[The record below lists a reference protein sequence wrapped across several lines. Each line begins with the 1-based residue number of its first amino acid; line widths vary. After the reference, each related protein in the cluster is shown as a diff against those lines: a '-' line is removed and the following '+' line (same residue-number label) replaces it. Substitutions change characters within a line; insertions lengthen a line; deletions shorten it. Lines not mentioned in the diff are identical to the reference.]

1 MSDIPL
7 HELRPKKH
15 RTRTE
20 DFGLA
25 LSPDSAT
32 MSKLKTA
39 ATVAAQRN
47 RHYER
52 YERYTGVVEQEEEQR
67 LLDNEG
73 YESPIT
79 VRSIL
84 NLVFVT
90 NHICSLL
97 LVRHLKRLH
106 SITRISQERYL
117 STPQVLYMFIRRRRS
132 SLIWLNREGPVAV
145 SP

>member
-7 HELRPKKH
+7 HKLRPGRKKP

-25 LSPDSAT
+25 LSPDSAP

-39 ATVAAQRN
+39 ATVAAQKN
-47 RHYER
+47 RR
-52 YERYTGVVEQEEEQR
+52 YERYADVAEQEEEQR
-67 LLDNEG
+67 LLDNGE

-84 NLVFVT
+84 NMYPL
-90 NHICSLL
+90 C
-97 LVRHLKRLH
+97 
-106 SITRISQERYL
+106 
-117 STPQVLYMFIRRRRS
+117 
-132 SLIWLNREGPVAV
+132 W
-145 SP
+145 